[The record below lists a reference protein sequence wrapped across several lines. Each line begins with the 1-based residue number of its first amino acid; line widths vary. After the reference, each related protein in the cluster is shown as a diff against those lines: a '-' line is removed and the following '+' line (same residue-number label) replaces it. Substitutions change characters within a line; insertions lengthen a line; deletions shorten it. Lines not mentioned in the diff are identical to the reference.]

1 MSELQHGCGALPPWR
16 GQAIQTSHQGLQK
29 GAGEHA
35 IEHDDSQRQADRF
48 CIGEFYL
55 TISYSTTFNYC
66 PLVLNHQVSGGSFL
80 YLASKK
86 DNGFLSSLIT
96 STASLSSGQFKE
108 GQSSTAGMLCSLWP
122 LHFSQCAVDYQIK
135 KVGESG
141 NA

>member
-1 MSELQHGCGALPPWR
+1 MSELQHGCGALLPPWWR
-16 GQAIQTSHQGLQK
+16 GQANQTSHQGLQK

-35 IEHDDSQRQADRF
+35 IKHDDSQRQAYRF

-55 TISYSTTFNYC
+55 KSSSTRLPSIYC
-66 PLVLNHQVSGGSFL
+66 PLVLNQQVSGGSFL

-108 GQSSTAGMLCSLWP
+108 GQSTTAGMFSSLWP
-122 LHFSQCAVDYQIK
+122 LHFCTMRCRLSNHQ
-135 KVGESG
+135 G
-141 NA
+141 